1 MRVATSQPYAI
12 VAALHFSSACPLDDL
27 LSLFFCT
34 AAVAVAVSAA
44 VQGGQEF
51 LKRMVLRG

>member
-27 LSLFFCT
+27 LSLLFCT
-34 AAVAVAVSAA
+34 AAVAVSAA

-51 LKRMVLRG
+51 LKRMVFRG